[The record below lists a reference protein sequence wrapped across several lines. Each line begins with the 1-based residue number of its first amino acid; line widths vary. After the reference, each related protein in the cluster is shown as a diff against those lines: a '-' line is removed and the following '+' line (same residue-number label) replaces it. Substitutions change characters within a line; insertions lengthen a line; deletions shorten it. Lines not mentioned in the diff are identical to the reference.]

1 MYVWHTHTD
10 GTEIGIRLQQTGRQA
25 SSLMVSIHVAL
36 LLPMLD
42 FASGWKHSFAVYGI
56 ASAFGR
62 EIPDCILFT
71 SRCTHVG
78 L

>member
-1 MYVWHTHTD
+1 MAYTHGWD
-10 GTEIGIRLQQTGRQA
+10 GDWNTATADRQTGRQA
-25 SSLMVSIHVAL
+25 SSLMASIHVAL

-71 SRCTHVG
+71 SRCAHVG
-78 L
+78 F